1 MGARILIIEDDL
13 LMQKLHRKVLEQ
25 GGYEV
30 VIAADGLEGTKL
42 AREQPF
48 DLIVSDVMMPNMD
61 GYEATRTLRADP
73 KTAHIPIL
81 LLTSLDDLES
91 KIKGFEAGADDYL
104 AKPYEAEELLA
115 RVSVLLRR
123 AAAAA
128 APRETLAEVGKTI
141 AIFSLRGGVGVSSI
155 AANLAAGLSQ
165 LWGKECA
172 LVDMVL
178 SAGQA
183 ALMLNLPLRTT
194 WTELAK
200 IPTEEIEHDVVSMT
214 MRQHPSGVHVLSAP
228 RRVEE
233 GELVTGET
241 VTRVLELVRQMYHYT
256 VLDLPHNF
264 SETTLAALDMADAIL
279 VVLTPELA
287 AVRSTAL
294 ALEVFDTLGY
304 SRETTYLILN
314 WVFESQG
321 LDRADIEAGL
331 GRKISLVIPHAGDR
345 LVRAINI
352 GQPPVLEAPESPL
365 GVLFETLAFSVSR
378 EEDRTQRPAEPTEA
392 WKRLAR
398 RMRKKK
404 TGR

>member
-30 VIAADGLEGTKL
+30 VIAADGLEGTKI

-128 APRETLAEVGKTI
+128 APRETLAEVGKII

-178 SAGQA
+178 AAGQS
-183 ALMLNLPLRTT
+183 ALLLNLPLRTT
-194 WTELAK
+194 WTDLAK
-200 IPTEEIEHDVVSMT
+200 IPTEEIEHEVVSMT

-241 VTRVLELVRQMYHYT
+241 VTRVLDLVRQMYHYT

-264 SETTLAALDMADAIL
+264 SETTLAALDMADTIL

-304 SRETTYLILN
+304 SRETIYLILN

-321 LDRADIEAGL
+321 LDRADIETGL

-404 TGR
+404 PGR